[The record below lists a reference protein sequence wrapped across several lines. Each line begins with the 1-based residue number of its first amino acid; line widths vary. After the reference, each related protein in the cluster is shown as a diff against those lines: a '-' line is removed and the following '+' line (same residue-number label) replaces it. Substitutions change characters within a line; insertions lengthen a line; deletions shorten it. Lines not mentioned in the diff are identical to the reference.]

1 MMSPADRI
9 IEATMEHTLRPKRG
23 NREKVI
29 IAILEFIVEEYSY
42 KPLLYFD
49 GEVIDVKDIRDLIEE
64 LRDTETLEEPAQG
77 HTQSSCDAL

>member
-1 MMSPADRI
+1 MMSAADRI

-49 GEVIDVKDIRDLIEE
+49 GEVIDVRDIKNLIEE
-64 LRDTETLEEPAQG
+64 LRESNADI
-77 HTQSSCDAL
+77 S